1 MNIYIMRRIP
11 QNYVPL
17 HLSNKSKEKAT
28 IELKRSRRA
37 YKKGKYHTRR
47 KIAGFKSR
55 KTSWASKAI
64 ELYDLDKNKP
74 ISILELS
81 KKTKCKRSA
90 LAKIV
95 KKGQGAYYSAGSRPN
110 QTAHSWGNARLYSAV
125 SGGPAAKVDA
135 TILVEGCKPNS
146 KALKLSKN
154 PRIPNKKTIKIGG
167 GKPNMKERILKFE
180 KSKRDGKKYTVV
192 VEDRVTK
199 KTRVIHFGGLGYQQ
213 YKDRTPLKLYAKDNH
228 KTRNRMRNY
237 FNRHSG
243 TPLRGEAIKKEIDK
257 SGGYYNAKILSHI
270 YLW

>member
-1 MNIYIMRRIP
+1 MRRIP
-11 QNYVPL
+11 QNYVPQ
-17 HLSNKSKEKAT
+17 HLSTKSRGKAT
-28 IELKRSRRA
+28 SELKKSRRA
-37 YKKGKYHTRR
+37 YKEGKYHTRK

-55 KTSWASKAI
+55 KTSWASKAA
-64 ELYDLDKNKP
+64 ELYGLDKNKP

-90 LAKIV
+90 LDKIV

-110 QTAHSWGNARLYSAV
+110 QTAHSWGKARLYSAV

-135 TILVEGCKPNS
+135 AILLEGCKPS
-146 KALKLSKN
+146 STALKLSKKA
-154 PRIPNKKTIKIGG
+154 RIPNKKTIKIGG

-180 KSKRDGKKYTVV
+180 KSKKDGKKYTVV

-199 KTRVIHFGGLGYQQ
+199 KTRIIHFGGLGYQQ
-213 YKDRTPLKLYAKDNH
+213 YKDRTPSKLYAKDNH
-228 KTRNRMRNY
+228 ATRKRMRNY
-237 FNRHSG
+237 FKRHSG
-243 TPLRGEAIKKEIDK
+243 TPVRSEAIKKEIDK